1 MNLTKVELE
10 TVCGVTSVLPV
21 HTEPEVAFCG
31 RSNVGK
37 SSLINA
43 LIGRSSYARVSK
55 EPGKTQTINY
65 YKLND
70 ELYLVDL
77 PGYGYAKVS
86 QQEREAWGEMIE
98 TYLNESESLKV
109 VFLLVDIR
117 HEPTADDKQM
127 YEWIDYV
134 GYQPVV
140 LCTKADKLN
149 RSQIDRR
156 VKEIA
161 KALKASE
168 DAIIIPTSSENGL
181 GVDTVLDFFDQ
192 ILEW

>member
-21 HTEPEVAFCG
+21 HSEPEVAFCG

-43 LIGRSSYARVSK
+43 LVGRSSYARVSK

-86 QQEREAWGEMIE
+86 QQERDAWGEMIE

-134 GYQPVV
+134 GYQPIV

-156 VKEIA
+156 VKEIS
-161 KALKASE
+161 KALKASD
-168 DAIIIPTSSENGL
+168 DAIIIPTSSETGL